1 MMDTYIRYIQEV
13 FTNKYAMEAMMRNNQ
28 EVAAQNKEILFK
40 YGLVRMSSGIVED
53 EVNNTFKLSYVW
65 EFVDKSA
72 YEACSKIL
80 DKLVEKFEPTQ
91 NDMPRRIIGECSRTY
106 MSISK

>member
-1 MMDTYIRYIQEV
+1 MMDTYIKYIQEV

-40 YGLVRMSSGIVED
+40 YGLVRMSSGIVDD

-65 EFVDKSA
+65 EFVDKLS
-72 YEACSKIL
+72 YETCSKIL
-80 DKLVEKFEPTQ
+80 EKMVEKFEPTQ
-91 NDMPRRIIGECSRTY
+91 NDMLRRIIGECSQTY

>member
-1 MMDTYIRYIQEV
+1 
-13 FTNKYAMEAMMRNNQ
+13 MEAMMRNNQ

-40 YGLVRMSSGIVED
+40 YGLVRMSSGIVDD

-65 EFVDKSA
+65 EFVDKSS
-72 YEACSKIL
+72 YETCSKIL
-80 DKLVEKFEPTQ
+80 DKMVEKFEPRQ
-91 NDMPRRIIGECSRTY
+91 NDMPRRIIGECSQTY

>member
-1 MMDTYIRYIQEV
+1 MTDTYIRYTQEV

-28 EVAAQNKEILFK
+28 EVAEQSQEILFK
-40 YGLVRMSSGIVED
+40 YGLVRMSSGIVDD

-65 EFVDKSA
+65 EFVDKSV
-72 YEACSKIL
+72 YETCSKLL
-80 DKLVEKFEPTQ
+80 DKMVEKFEPTQ
-91 NDMPRRIIGECSRTY
+91 NDMPWRIICECSQTY

>member
-1 MMDTYIRYIQEV
+1 M

-28 EVAAQNKEILFK
+28 EVAEQNKELLLK
-40 YGLVRMSSGIVED
+40 HGLVRMSSGIVDD

-65 EFVDKSA
+65 EFVDKSS
-72 YEACSKIL
+72 YETCSKLL
-80 DKLVEKFEPTQ
+80 DKMVEKFEPTQ
-91 NDMPRRIIGECSRTY
+91 KDMPRRIIGECSQTY

>member
-1 MMDTYIRYIQEV
+1 VRD
-13 FTNKYAMEAMMRNNQ
+13 KYAIEAMMRNNQ
-28 EVAAQNKEILFK
+28 EVAEQNKEILFK
-40 YGLVRMSSGIVED
+40 YGLVRMSSGIVD
-53 EVNNTFKLSYVW
+53 YEVNKTFKLSYVW

-91 NDMPRRIIGECSRTY
+91 NDMPRRTIGECSRTY